1 MADIRLRKIFEE
13 ASKLFINKG
22 YARTQMGFIAKES
35 GISIG
40 AIYSLFTSKKAIYDF
55 VLKCVADKT
64 YLDSEFEL
72 PIKEEDF
79 SGLHEEIIKLFKQSN
94 LNFEAGLG
102 DSSYCFEQMLS
113 DAFDI
118 ISEYGA
124 GFLIFQQ
131 NGSDSGEL
139 YKNYISFRKAFCN
152 GVEKYVNI
160 FIQKGEIRELNYP
173 EHHARLIIE
182 TLSWWGMHVRY
193 DAFETNTS
201 VSPEIAKEV
210 ATNALKHAYLI

>member
-1 MADIRLRKIFEE
+1 MVDIRLRKIFEE
-13 ASKLFINKG
+13 ASKLFISKG

-40 AIYSLFTSKKAIYDF
+40 AIYSLFTSKKAIYNF

-64 YLDSEFEL
+64 YLDHEFTL

-79 SGLHEEIIKLFKQSN
+79 FDLNEEIMKLFKQSHQ
-94 LNFEAGLG
+94 NFAKGLE

-113 DAFDI
+113 DAFDVI
-118 ISEYGA
+118 WEYGV

-139 YKNYISFRKAFCN
+139 YKNYVSFRKAFCN
-152 GVEKYVNI
+152 DIEKYVTV
-160 FIQKGEIRELNYP
+160 FIQKGEIRKLDYP

-193 DAFETNTS
+193 DAFEINAS
-201 VSPEIAKEV
+201 ISSEISKEV

>member
-1 MADIRLRKIFEE
+1 MADIRLRKIFDE

-22 YARTQMGFIAKES
+22 YARTQMGFIAKAS

-79 SGLHEEIIKLFKQSN
+79 FGLQEEIIQLFKQSN
-94 LNFEAGLG
+94 LNFEKGLE
-102 DSSYCFEQMLS
+102 DNSYCFEQMLS
-113 DAFDI
+113 DAFDV
-118 ISEYGA
+118 ISEYGV

-139 YKNYISFRKAFCN
+139 YKNYLNFRKEFCN
-152 GVEKYVNI
+152 DVEKYVKI
-160 FIQKGEIRELNYP
+160 FIQKGAIRNMDYP
-173 EHHARLIIE
+173 EYHARLIIE

-193 DAFETNTS
+193 DAFETNPS
-201 VSPEIAKEV
+201 ISPEISKEV
-210 ATNALKHAYLI
+210 ATNAMKHAYLI

>member
-1 MADIRLRKIFEE
+1 MVDIRLRTIFEE

-40 AIYSLFTSKKAIYDF
+40 AIYSLFTSKKAIYNF
-55 VLKCVADKT
+55 VLKCVADNT
-64 YLDSEFEL
+64 YLDSELEL

-79 SGLHEEIIKLFKQSN
+79 SGLYDEIIGLFKQSN
-94 LNFEAGLG
+94 LSFERGFE
-102 DSSYCFEQMLS
+102 DSSYCFEHMLS

-118 ISEYGA
+118 ISEYGV

-139 YKNYISFRKAFCN
+139 YKNYVSFRKAFCN
-152 GVEKYVNI
+152 DIEKYVNA
-160 FIQKGEIRELNYP
+160 FIQKGEIRKLDYP

-193 DAFETNTS
+193 DAFETNTA
-201 VSPEIAKEV
+201 VSPEISKEV